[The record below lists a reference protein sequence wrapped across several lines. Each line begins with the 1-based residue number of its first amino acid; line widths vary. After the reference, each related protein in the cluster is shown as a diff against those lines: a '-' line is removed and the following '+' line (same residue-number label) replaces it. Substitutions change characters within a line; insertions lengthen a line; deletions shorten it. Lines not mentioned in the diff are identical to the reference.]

1 MASLQ
6 ARLGPC
12 QAALQVSTAQAPLRA
27 GKPAPG
33 ARTPRPPR
41 PVKRYRRRP
50 ITRYP
55 GQHRLWRRYMA
66 TQGEKRE
73 SLAVKAFKTWKEFL
87 QAEALND
94 PMAMAIIVAQ
104 TKLLE
109 ALTPFSFLKP
119 RGNIPS
125 GAQWEDTRP
134 DLQP

>member
-66 TQGEKRE
+66 TQGKKRE
-73 SLAVKAFKTWKEFL
+73 SLAVKAFKTRPEDRRVGKEY
-87 QAEALND
+87 
-94 PMAMAIIVAQ
+94 V
-104 TKLLE
+104 
-109 ALTPFSFLKP
+109 SSCRS
-119 RGNIPS
+119 RGSPNHKNKKQFKS
-125 GAQWEDTRP
+125 VDYTCT
-134 DLQP
+134 

>member
-66 TQGEKRE
+66 TQGKKRE
-73 SLAVKAFKTWKEFL
+73 TLAVKAFKTWKAFP
-87 QAEALND
+87 QAEALNEPM
-94 PMAMAIIVAQ
+94 PMAILEIVRASWRERVC
-104 TKLLE
+104 KYVLLYGDD
-109 ALTPFSFLKP
+109 ASLKKK
-119 RGNIPS
+119 
-125 GAQWEDTRP
+125 
-134 DLQP
+134 

>member
-66 TQGEKRE
+66 TQGKKRE
-73 SLAVKAFKTWKEFL
+73 SLAVKAFKPWMELL

-94 PMAMAIIVAQ
+94 PMATAIIVAPS
-104 TKLLE
+104 KLLE
-109 ALTPFSFLKP
+109 ALNSSHILHP
-119 RGNIPS
+119 RRNLPVGGDP
-125 GAQWEDTRP
+125 AAEARP
-134 DLQP
+134 H